1 MFKKLSQ
8 FYEHFYQTLA
18 EGHYQAE
25 PLTLWT
31 LLRPNKQKMPG
42 TAPVEVGTRMLD
54 TSSTVGKRFLW
65 ASIFAALSI
74 HALTT
79 TAIVMAV
86 AGIALLALEYRRSKE
101 AGQQVITEINFAG
114 QKVQGS
120 RADLYH
126 LHKAQEQIM
135 KLSDSFRM
143 ASMESTTDTIDRVM
157 KGVAEQ
163 RKRVKVL
170 DGGRFGAKTTSY
182 EFSEPAVKLVEDN
195 DGAKISRAG
204 ASALDTA
211 AAKPAFTK
219 AALSEDEVVEKLM
232 ALHES
237 LPPHLAERL
246 RMRMTPAPAPQPL
259 VVAAAKPCSPAGF
272 PAP

>member
-1 MFKKLSQ
+1 LFKKLSK

-31 LLRPNKQKMPG
+31 LIRPNKQKMPG
-42 TAPVEVGTRMLD
+42 TGPVEVGTRMLD
-54 TSSTVGKRFLW
+54 TSTTVGKRFLW

-79 TAIVMAV
+79 TAVVLAV
-86 AGIALLALEYRRSKE
+86 AGAGLLALEYRRSKE
-101 AGQQVITEINFAG
+101 AGRQTITEINFAG
-114 QKVQGS
+114 QKVQGK

-135 KLSDSFRM
+135 KLSDSFKM
-143 ASMESTTDTIDRVM
+143 ASLESTTDTIDRIL
-157 KGVAEQ
+157 KGVAEE

-170 DGGRFGAKTTSY
+170 EGGRFGAKTKAY
-182 EFSEPAVKLVEDN
+182 EFSEPAVKLVDDDE
-195 DGAKISRAG
+195 GVKISRAG
-204 ASALDTA
+204 ASPLDMA
-211 AAKPAFTK
+211 AAKPAFAK
-219 AALSEDEVVEKLM
+219 AALNDDEVVEQLM
-232 ALHES
+232 ALQES

-246 RMRMTPAPAPQPL
+246 RSRMTAVAPAPLPAPAPAPPAM
-259 VVAAAKPCSPAGF
+259 AAATP
-272 PAP
+272 